1 MTTNLE
7 VPRTARAAV
16 VTAFNEPLEVREVA
30 VPELEAGAVLV
41 RIDAATVC
49 GSDVHLW
56 DGSLSAIR
64 PLELPIIPGHEMAG
78 TVVALGP
85 DGTTDVVGAPLVPGD
100 RIVFTQGRCGSC
112 YHCTVA
118 NQPNL
123 CPNRSNYGVNCE
135 RFPYLVGGFADYCYV
150 YPTSRKIKIPANVKS
165 EWASASSCALRTVI
179 KAFDQ
184 LGPLQSW
191 QTVVIQ
197 GAGPLGLFATAV
209 ASHLGATRVIVIG
222 DPADRLELARAWGAT
237 DTISVSG
244 HPDPEARVEAIKEL
258 TEGAGAEVVM
268 EFSGAR
274 TAFGEGLA
282 MTRRGGRFLVAGQ
295 VGPHTVE
302 FEPTAIT
309 RGNINVIGSFS
320 ASEAEYWRALQFMSA
335 TQDKFDFDRML
346 SNRFGLEKVTDALRG
361 MQGLTEIKPVILPN
375 GSGIAGLDG

>member
-1 MTTNLE
+1 MTQTFD

-30 VPELEAGAVLV
+30 VPDLEAGAVLV
-41 RIDAATVC
+41 KIDAATVC

-85 DGTTDVVGAPLVPGD
+85 SGATDVLGSPLAPGD

-123 CPNRSNYGVNCE
+123 CPNRDNYGVNCE
-135 RFPYLVGGFADYCYV
+135 RFPYLVGGFAEYCYV
-150 YPTSRKIKIPANVKS
+150 YPRSRKIKIPTNVKS

-179 KAFDQ
+179 KAFDE
-184 LGPLQSW
+184 LGPVQSW

-197 GAGPLGLFATAV
+197 GSGPLGLFATAV
-209 ASHLGATRVIVIG
+209 ASKLGAPRIIVIG
-222 DPADRLELARAWGAT
+222 DPAVRLELAKAWGAT
-237 DTISVSG
+237 GTVSVAG
-244 HPDPEARVEAIKEL
+244 HTKPQARVQAIKEL
-258 TEGAGAEVVM
+258 TDGQGAEVVM

-274 TAFGEGLA
+274 TAFGEGLS
-282 MTRRGGRFLVAGQ
+282 MVRRGGRFLVAGQ
-295 VGPHTVE
+295 VGPHKVE

-309 RGNINVIGSFS
+309 RGNIKVIGSFS
-320 ASEAEYWRALQFMSA
+320 ASEAEYWRALRFMSD
-335 TQDKFDFDRML
+335 TCDRFDYDRLL
-346 SNRFGLEKVTDALRG
+346 SNRYGLDQTTAALAG
-361 MQGLTEIKPVILPN
+361 MQSLTEIKPVILP
-375 GSGIAGLDG
+375 SMS